1 LRDGGL
7 RVEPFHRHFDQ
18 ATPDTEWLTA
28 IGDRGWVAITH
39 DKNIRYRSL
48 ETRALMLA
56 GAPTFVMIGEH
67 PYTALASCFMR
78 VRPKV
83 LRLLNKQDGP
93 FIAKIYTARDDV
105 KLWLTYEQ
113 WSTPHGRG

>member
-67 PYTALASCFMR
+67 PYTA
-78 VRPKV
+78 
-83 LRLLNKQDGP
+83 
-93 FIAKIYTARDDV
+93 RDDV